1 VDDSAVRAVLAGAFS
16 HGPGKTLPL
25 AAPPPPRPLIAG
37 GVPLCALADGPFGVA
52 VVRALRLALAP
63 QRFEPWN
70 AYNDHRA
77 YPSPRA
83 AFVVDVAVR
92 AGAGRWHLDPV
103 RERLFGPGD
112 PPPPTVAVTLELT
125 ADPGRLPATYRSLA
139 EALAY
144 LEAGHVAAALV
155 EAAATQGLAAECS
168 TVDGVTTVSLTP
180 GRTAHARPPAAI
192 SRSAGIAPRGLTA
205 DPRPLPAATLP
216 ALLRAGTDPP
226 PGSPARRPGLRHAA
240 AVRGVTGHP
249 DGIYE
254 AGPVLAGPVLA
265 GPVLAGPVLAG
276 PVLAGPVLAGPVL
289 TADGDV
295 MPGVQEAFTYPP
307 RSIATAG
314 MNVAWVMTAAVA
326 DAVRADGPAAYH
338 ELLVAAG
345 AAAQHIGTAAA
356 ELGLFCRPC
365 RSVREAPLEAL
376 VSAPAAHDL
385 LYLLLIGRSR
395 VRDFAYDLT
404 RPDIRP

>member
-1 VDDSAVRAVLAGAFS
+1 MDDSAVRAVLAGAFS

-37 GVPLCALADGPFGVA
+37 GVPLCALADGPFGAA

-103 RERLFGPGD
+103 REWLFGAGD

-168 TVDGVTTVSLTP
+168 TVDGVTTVSLTA
-180 GRTAHARPPAAI
+180 GRTAYARPPAPI

>member
-1 VDDSAVRAVLAGAFS
+1 MDDSAVRAVLAGAFS

-25 AAPPPPRPLIAG
+25 AAPPPQPLIAG
-37 GVPLCALADGPFGVA
+37 GVPLCALADGPFGAA

-155 EAAATQGLAAECS
+155 EAAAAQGLAAECS

-226 PGSPARRPGLRHAA
+226 PGSPALRPGLRHAA

-254 AGPVLAGPVLA
+254 
-265 GPVLAGPVLAG
+265 AG

-345 AAAQHIGTAAA
+345 AAAQHIGTTAA

>member
-1 VDDSAVRAVLAGAFS
+1 M
-16 HGPGKTLPL
+16 
-25 AAPPPPRPLIAG
+25 
-37 GVPLCALADGPFGVA
+37 
-52 VVRALRLALAP
+52 
-63 QRFEPWN
+63 
-70 AYNDHRA
+70 
-77 YPSPRA
+77 
-83 AFVVDVAVR
+83 AVR
-92 AGAGRWHLDPV
+92 AGASRWHLDPV

-155 EAAATQGLAAECS
+155 EAAAAQGLAAECS

-180 GRTAHARPPAAI
+180 GRTAHARPPAPI

-254 AGPVLAGPVLA
+254 AGPVLAGPV
-265 GPVLAGPVLAG
+265 P
-276 PVLAGPVLAGPVL
+276 AGPVLAGPVL